1 MTSAIHI
8 IFGSQIGESARRIQ
22 INHETKTTLVD
33 DHWNGCLAPAV
44 HCDGHDTVRL
54 WYFSALVLL
63 EGLKN
68 VERQEAK
75 GIKCIALTRCGR
87 RRRSDLFLSSPSA
100 TTQDQSHRVM
110 HIYSPTPDGKSY
122 VYLGKLALAG
132 FRHDETT
139 ARLVGIEVDISN
151 GNQTLKGYSVNA
163 KGLAIDRD
171 IPTSSDAS
179 ALDKA
184 KAEMVRWMQASQKQ
198 WWQIDLAAL
207 QANVWERASIKWTGE
222 ASGEQHELPNALFN
236 AKVSRDHSP
245 GKNRA
250 KSSCTMK

>member
-1 MTSAIHI
+1 MKLKQRLLMIIGMAVLLLPFTAMAMIPSACG
-8 IFGSQIGESARRIQ
+8 IFR
-22 INHETKTTLVD
+22 
-33 DHWNGCLAPAV
+33 HW
-44 HCDGHDTVRL
+44 
-54 WYFSALVLL
+54 VLL

-75 GIKCIALTRCGR
+75 GIQVYRFDLDVDGDG
-87 RRRSDLFLSSPSA
+87 RSDLFLSSPSA